1 MAKALVLMRVHRT
14 LLALSLI
21 AAPPACTATQDESPV
36 PKQPLPAPAPAQ
48 AGNPM
53 ASFARLVG
61 GEWRFAGASGASP
74 FHAWHW
80 GPGDFSMRK
89 MTYWSDAAA
98 NPWAGE
104 VLYWH
109 PGLRQV
115 CLLSMHGD
123 IPAVGRGVA
132 EGTIRFD
139 GETTTAA
146 IDLDQPRGRRM
157 LGQRQIFEGA
167 DKYHEILLE
176 DTGAGLQPLAEWDFV
191 RVEEGSGAP
200 PPTDEQASLELPAP
214 WKPFEA
220 LMGSTWEAD
229 GVSATGKAFRIHSTY
244 EWVPSLEAVFAR
256 AYLLDGEGEG
266 TPLLDAY
273 IYRTVRTNALRCL
286 ALSSRGGVYEGD
298 LTVLDGGALQL
309 DLRVYEGDRAV
320 PQVARFDLEHDGRL
334 RTRVWSLDGAV
345 RTLTLDVE
353 HEKLPK

>member
-1 MAKALVLMRVHRT
+1 MRVHRT

-21 AAPPACTATQDESPV
+21 AAPPACTAAHDQSPV
-36 PKQPLPAPAPAQ
+36 VKPLPAPAPAEVD
-48 AGNPM
+48 NPM
-53 ASFARLVG
+53 ASFACLVG
-61 GEWRFAGASGASP
+61 GEWRVTFASGASA
-74 FHAWHW
+74 FHAWHS

-89 MTYWSDAAA
+89 MTTWSDAAA

-109 PGLRQV
+109 PGLGQV

-123 IPAVGRGVA
+123 IPGVGRGVG

-139 GETTTAA
+139 GETTNAV
-146 IDLDQPRGRRM
+146 IDLDQPRGRRK
-157 LGQRQIFEGA
+157 LGQRQTFEGP
-167 DKYHEILLE
+167 DRYHEILLE

-200 PPTDEQASLELPAP
+200 PPLAEPASLELPEP

-220 LMGSTWEAD
+220 LVGGTWEAD
-229 GVSATGKAFRIHSTY
+229 GVSAGGSAFRIHSTY

-256 AYLLDGEGEG
+256 AYSLDAEGQA

-273 IYRTVRTNALRCL
+273 VYRDVRTDALRCL
-286 ALSSRGGVYEGD
+286 ALSNRGGVYKGD

-309 DLRVYEGDRAV
+309 DLKVYEGDRAV
-320 PQVARFDLEHDGRL
+320 PHVARFDLEHNGRL
-334 RTRVWSLDGAV
+334 RTRVWSVEGAV
-345 RTLTLDVE
+345 RTLTLDLE
-353 HEKLPK
+353 HERLEPEQD